1 MPTDERCNP
10 TILDLQMEQLRQRI
24 VLEGVSDNL
33 VEIKHCLMGSDG
45 RSGLVM
51 DLDRVKRAV
60 SLGDD
65 GESGVTV
72 DIDRLKRS
80 MKLLHAVIWVIF
92 TTGAGTAVTFAVKKL
107 FLEH

>member
-1 MPTDERCNP
+1 MPDNP

-24 VLEGVSDNL
+24 VLEGVSANL
-33 VEIKHCLMGSDG
+33 VEIKQCLMGSDG
-45 RSGLVM
+45 RAGLVM

-65 GESGVTV
+65 GECGLTV
-72 DIDRLKRS
+72 QMDRLKRS
-80 MKLLHAVIWVIF
+80 QNLLHAVVWVFF
-92 TTGAGTAVTFAVKKL
+92 TTGVGAIATFAVKKL